1 MELLALGLRIT
12 QMILVAHLDIWVL
25 LIYILLFIAP
35 EVVNSKP
42 HGFAADFWALGVII
56 HELMFDKR
64 PYPGV
69 HRKEYKE
76 KLQSTFV
83 QIKEGEQPKGWS
95 KEAADIVNGLLQ
107 RKEEM
112 RLGSKGIDN
121 IKEHP
126 WFKEID
132 WEMLLAQKVTPPFI
146 PVCTEDYFDEN
157 YLQSFEL
164 STKLRE
170 DINIQNKNVRNPNI
184 QKLFKGF
191 YFDKD
196 KCRESTTAKSA
207 PTSASKSTKS
217 S

>member
-1 MELLALGLRIT
+1 
-12 QMILVAHLDIWVL
+12 MILVAHLDIWVL
-25 LIYILLFIAP
+25 LLLIIFIAP

-112 RLGSKGIDN
+112 RLGSK
-121 IKEHP
+121 
-126 WFKEID
+126 
-132 WEMLLAQKVTPPFI
+132 
-146 PVCTEDYFDEN
+146 
-157 YLQSFEL
+157 
-164 STKLRE
+164 
-170 DINIQNKNVRNPNI
+170 
-184 QKLFKGF
+184 
-191 YFDKD
+191 
-196 KCRESTTAKSA
+196 
-207 PTSASKSTKS
+207 
-217 S
+217 